1 MKPVIEFCDNKDAFL
16 LGEAIC
22 LAIRDLSEIKRRAA
36 AWGCSKSELND
47 RIFRLERML
56 KSLNYEEEGAL

>member
-1 MKPVIEFCDNKDAFL
+1 MK
-16 LGEAIC
+16 IC
-22 LAIRDLSEIKRRAA
+22 SIKFQPGGIFRRRAA